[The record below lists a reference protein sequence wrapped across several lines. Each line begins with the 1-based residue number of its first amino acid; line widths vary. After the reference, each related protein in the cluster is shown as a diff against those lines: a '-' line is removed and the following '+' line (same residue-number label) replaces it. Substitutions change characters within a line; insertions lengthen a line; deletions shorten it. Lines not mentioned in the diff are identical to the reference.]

1 MSVKKSSKFW
11 QCVIFV
17 LVMRQLFR
25 NMRKSLLL
33 VIVCCM
39 SQYMVASDFF
49 SKKGN
54 SNSFNHLDLSL
65 TVGSTG
71 LGVDL
76 ATPIYSDVV
85 QFRAGYAFMP
95 GFRQTMTFGVDNY
108 TKDGTIVSSKKQQ
121 ISELMKKFTGYNI
134 DYEVDMVGVPTYHNL
149 NVMVDVFPFRNK
161 KWHFT
166 AGFYVGPSRI
176 AKAYNTTED
185 MPTLLAV
192 GVYNNLYDFFVEEK
206 YIDEPLYGEY
216 YLDWEVG
223 DMMRDKMGE
232 YGRMGIYL
240 GDMADGLYMMLPD
253 ADGMVKCT
261 VQTNNFKPY
270 LGFGFGDPVG
280 SSGKKYNLSFDCG
293 IMVWG
298 GSPKVI
304 THDGTDLVYQVDNVR
319 GKVGDCVDFISAF
332 KVFPVLNLRI
342 TRRLF

>member
-1 MSVKKSSKFW
+1 
-11 QCVIFV
+11 
-17 LVMRQLFR
+17 
-25 NMRKSLLL
+25 MRKFLLL
-33 VIVCCM
+33 VVVCCM

-49 SKKGN
+49 SKKGS

-121 ISELMKKFTGYNI
+121 ISELMKKFTGYDI

>member
-1 MSVKKSSKFW
+1 MSSKFW

-17 LVMRQLFR
+17 LVMRQLLR
-25 NMRKSLLL
+25 NMRKILLL
-33 VIVCCM
+33 VVVCCM

-49 SKKGN
+49 SKKGS

-121 ISELMKKFTGYNI
+121 ISELMKKFTGYDI

>member
-1 MSVKKSSKFW
+1 
-11 QCVIFV
+11 
-17 LVMRQLFR
+17 MRQLFR

-33 VIVCCM
+33 VVVCCM

-85 QFRAGYAFMP
+85 QLRAGYAFMP